1 MVIIEFCLTL
11 GKFPFRYS
19 LEPKETYS
27 NLDKFGQKL
36 LSGNTTANLESKQSW
51 RYYQMKFIVLKA
63 GGRDFEILMY
73 LKQPN
78 NLKKPSLNF
87 KNFLIFL

>member
-51 RYYQMKFIVLKA
+51 RYYQMKFSLKSRWERFRDTYVLKTA
-63 GGRDFEILMY
+63 
-73 LKQPN
+73 K
-78 NLKKPSLNF
+78 
-87 KNFLIFL
+87 